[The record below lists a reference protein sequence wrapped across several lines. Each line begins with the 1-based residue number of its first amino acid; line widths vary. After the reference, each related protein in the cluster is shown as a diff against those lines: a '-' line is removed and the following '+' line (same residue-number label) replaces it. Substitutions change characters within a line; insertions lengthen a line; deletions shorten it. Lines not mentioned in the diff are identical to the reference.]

1 MSVQGPSSLPFRP
14 FTPAGAN
21 AAGAAPASRARAE
34 AKAAAAPASASA
46 PAESSLWELLTADE
60 RDFFSQQASLGAL
73 TYGRARGAAAKSASA
88 AGSGPIGQRLDV
100 RG

>member
-14 FTPAGAN
+14 FVP
-21 AAGAAPASRARAE
+21 AAPASSRAASG
-34 AKAAAAPASASA
+34 AAARSASSPAAPAAEA

-60 RDFFSQQASLGAL
+60 REFFAQQASLGAL
-73 TYGRARGAAAKSASA
+73 TYGRSRAAAAGGAPANA
-88 AGSGPIGQRLDV
+88 APIGQRLDV